1 MAEDAGIPAEK
12 FHALWQETEDDRSL
26 GRVMFEEVVE
36 RILRENR
43 CYSEKTWRN
52 IVQKRIMTK
61 RECFRHL
68 HPEIL
73 PLFVTLKEK
82 GLLIGL
88 ISNCFSEEAAIIRES
103 VLFPYFDAVF
113 LSCEQGVQKPDNE
126 IFKRCMGKLAVEAGE
141 CVYVGDGGSRE
152 LETAKSLGMTAVQ
165 AAWYLQDGTMQPVG
179 RKKDFPQMENPLE
192 VLDYV

>member
-88 ISNCFSEEAAIIRES
+88 ISNCFSEEAAVIRES

-179 RKKDFPQMENPLE
+179 RKTDFPQMENPLE